1 MKQIDELRRFIASLN
16 TRTMKTARTPI
27 MPKYNKIFHGREAL
41 FQSLLTPDR
50 VINRVDTLQIGDE
63 LHAMVAAKGYPGS
76 LQHNWLATIVDDID
90 ETNLNFSQFITPID
104 NDKAVTEL
112 QRHITSLKTE
122 IELNAKDNKAT
133 PETTYAK
140 LESAT
145 VKMKTL
151 TKGIEKSFDFANYF
165 SVHDADETKLK
176 RAIKSLESTISGLMI
191 IPSRLYLRG
200 MDGYQCLMP
209 IATDPIEMSRSMDT
223 TAVARS
229 IAFPGRARIKTGSG
243 GSIIGVEY
251 ETGIPIIF
259 DKFDR
264 SLMNA
269 NMVVMAGSGRGK
281 TFMMSLDI
289 MHQIEMGNDVVII
302 DPKRDYGNLVD
313 EFGGTNI
320 VIKEGSQ
327 TCLNPFTLGSGPD
340 DTLTSKKQE
349 LPTFISIMVGG
360 VSDAAKSILMTCIDE
375 IYKNKGII
383 EDDEETWNIEPPIMS
398 DLYQTIIDYINGKVE
413 AEIEMQHSD
422 KIAATTLLKDI
433 KPFATG
439 AFKSFFNGSTNI
451 DMQAHLINYDISA
464 VPESVRDAVMYL
476 ILANNYD
483 YMMARE
489 RGYRSVYMDEA
500 WTLLASNSDYIKRI
514 VKTCRGFN
522 MSVVIITQDLDDV
535 VGSSAGHAII
545 GNTGIKIILGMEPAY
560 AREVGKM
567 VGLTSSESDT
577 LTSGGKGEG
586 FIIVNGVATR
596 FKTPSAP
603 AEKKIIE
610 SSTVSNSKSEQFDT
624 TREFYICKNLTQQ
637 QIGTLSNLKF
647 KRTPGKKLGRGTADY
662 MIKNTTQNQS
672 DEHFIMTHLI
682 ADAAKG
688 LDLIAEIHDY
698 GKDFDVVIRN
708 AFGFII
714 GFEVET
720 GKNNWSDVLAKADR
734 LNNPSEHLEAKEWYF
749 VTPST
754 LTKKYAQVNPKT
766 VTGGQIESLLRNFA
780 DMKPD
785 IDVESDDQ
793 LNDD

>member
-1 MKQIDELRRFIASLN
+1 MKQINEIRRFIASLN
-16 TRTMKTARTPI
+16 TKAMKTVRKPI
-27 MPKYNKIFHGREAL
+27 MPKFDPIFHGRDSL
-41 FQSLLTPDR
+41 FHSLLTPDR

-63 LHAMVAAKGYPGS
+63 FHAFIGAKGYPGS
-76 LQHNWLATIVDDID
+76 LQHNWLAEIVDNID

-104 NDKAVTEL
+104 SDKAITEL
-112 QRHITSLKTE
+112 QQHITSLKTE
-122 IELNAKDNKAT
+122 IELRTKEDKPV
-133 PETTYAK
+133 PETTFAK
-140 LESAT
+140 LTSAT
-145 VKMKTL
+145 DKMKTL
-151 TKGIEKSFDFANYF
+151 TNGLEKSFEFANYF
-165 SVHDADETKLK
+165 SVHDANEKTLK
-176 RAIKSLESTISGLMI
+176 RSIKGLESALSGLMI

-200 MDGYQCLMP
+200 MAGYQCIMP
-209 IATDPIEMSRSMDT
+209 ISTDTIRMNRSMDT

-229 IAFPGRARIKTGSG
+229 LALPGRARIKAGTG

-269 NMVVMAGSGRGK
+269 NVVLMAGSGRGK
-281 TFMMSLDI
+281 TFWASLDVA
-289 MHQIEMGNDVVII
+289 HQIEMGNDVVII
-302 DPKRDYGNLVD
+302 DPKRDYGNIVE

-320 VIKEGSQ
+320 VIKEGSD
-327 TCLNPFTLGSGPD
+327 TCLNPFTLGAGPD

-349 LPTFISIMVGG
+349 LPTFIAIMVGG
-360 VSDAAKSILMTCIDE
+360 VSDAAKSILMTCIDR
-375 IYKNKGII
+375 IYQDQGII
-383 EDDEETWNIEPPIMS
+383 EDDRETWGTEPPIMS

-413 AEIEMQHSD
+413 AEIEIQHSD
-422 KIAATTLLKDI
+422 KVAATTLLKDI

-451 DMQAHLINYDISA
+451 DMQAHLINYDISG

-483 YMMARE
+483 YMMQRE

-500 WTLLASNSDYIKRI
+500 WALLASNSEYIKKI

-522 MSVVIITQDLDDV
+522 MSIVIITQDLDDV

-545 GNTGIKIILGMEPAY
+545 GNTAIKIILGMETAY
-560 AREVGKM
+560 AQEVGKM
-567 VGLTSSESDT
+567 VGLTTSEANT
-577 LTSGGKGEG
+577 LTSSGKGEG

-603 AEKKIIE
+603 VEKKLIE
-610 SSTVSNSKSEQFDT
+610 SGTDSKIKSEQFDT
-624 TREFYICKNLTQQ
+624 TRDFYVCKNLTQQ
-637 QIGTLSNLKF
+637 QIGTLTNLKF
-647 KRTPGKKLGRGTADY
+647 TRTNGKKLGRGTADY
-662 MIKNTTQNQS
+662 MLKNETRNQS

-682 ADAAKG
+682 AEAAKD
-688 LDLIAEIHDY
+688 LDMITQIHDY

-708 AFGFII
+708 AFGFIL

-720 GKNNWSDVLAKADR
+720 GKNNLKDVIAKADR
-734 LNNPSEHLEAKEWYF
+734 LNNPSEQIEAKEWYF
-749 VTPST
+749 VTSSD
-754 LTKKYAQVNPKT
+754 LKKKYEQIHSNT
-766 VTGGQIESLLRNFA
+766 VTGGQIRSLLRNFA

-793 LNDD
+793 LNDQ